1 MGTTTALK
9 NIIGGGVCKF
19 DGSSS
24 DCTHRRGIVGFTAPI
39 TYSCNMHR
47 YGASNFDL
55 SNTEQKDIVIHFPS
69 FNSTSD

>member
-24 DCTHRRGIVGFTAPI
+24 DCTQRKGIV
-39 TYSCNMHR
+39 CC
-47 YGASNFDL
+47 
-55 SNTEQKDIVIHFPS
+55 PS
-69 FNSTSD
+69 FQEPSLHLKNKEI

>member
-24 DCTHRRGIVGFTAPI
+24 DCTHRRGIVCCPGFQETREP
-39 TYSCNMHR
+39 SKKKN
-47 YGASNFDL
+47 S
-55 SNTEQKDIVIHFPS
+55 QK
-69 FNSTSD
+69 N